1 MTVHH
6 DQGEEDNDRA
16 YVGKDDGD
24 KWLTDG
30 RQWWYCIISK
40 MVIMIITIMKMMV
53 SDDGEAGGNDAD
65 DGY

>member
-1 MTVHH
+1 
-6 DQGEEDNDRA
+6 
-16 YVGKDDGD
+16 
-24 KWLTDG
+24 
-30 RQWWYCIISK
+30 